1 MGYFDWRPDLF
12 GLKQSNVHESLL
24 DTLLSSED
32 LCSFNTVVVVDHPG
46 VCFYLAPALASPNH
60 VLHYLATRK

>member
-1 MGYFDWRPDLF
+1 MRHFNCRPELF

-24 DTLLSSED
+24 DNLLSRED

-46 VCFYLAPALASPNH
+46 VRFYLAPLLAHPNQ
-60 VLHYLATRK
+60 YFTT